1 MSLRK
6 QSSSKINLT
15 GAFSSNDDECQHL
28 ERSSNH
34 YRENTRD
41 SQRDNF
47 AVVDDRHSSPS
58 AWIYKGG
65 RTLQDFCRPFMGG
78 TGQVKHLKGADS
90 MKPTQDESV
99 ASWRKM
105 AAQSILSRENNA
117 DCGSNRAFDS
127 RNSYDDPPHPMFRV
141 DSIQEGG
148 SSKKVSHNCNQS
160 LMIDEPRIVAP
171 NVSKL
176 SPRSVVEVRLQSANE
191 CVAILCSVDVLKMR
205 SVFFYEVLNAQE
217 DNRSNNSREQNDIW
231 REPLVIP
238 ESSPFEA
245 AAFLES
251 LHEGRSLFKG
261 DWVYSWARLR

>member
-15 GAFSSNDDECQHL
+15 GAFTSNDDECQQL

-34 YRENTRD
+34 YRERTRD
-41 SQRDNF
+41 SLRDNF
-47 AVVDDRHSSPS
+47 ATVDDRVSSPS

-65 RTLQDFCRPFMGG
+65 RTLQDLCRPFMGG
-78 TGQVKHLKGADS
+78 SGQVKHLKGVDS
-90 MKPTQDESV
+90 SKPTHDESV

-105 AAQSILSRENNA
+105 AAKSILSGENTA
-117 DCGSNRAFDS
+117 DCGSNGAFDS
-127 RNSYDDPPHPMFRV
+127 RNLYDDPQPSYRV
-141 DSIQEGG
+141 DSAQEGG
-148 SSKKVSHNCNQS
+148 SSKKLSHNCSQS
-160 LMIDEPRIVAP
+160 RMVDEPRIVAP

-176 SPRSVVEVRLQSANE
+176 SPRSVVEIRLQSASE

-217 DNRSNNSREQNDIW
+217 DHKSSGSHEQNDIW

-261 DWVYSWARLR
+261 DWVYCWARLR